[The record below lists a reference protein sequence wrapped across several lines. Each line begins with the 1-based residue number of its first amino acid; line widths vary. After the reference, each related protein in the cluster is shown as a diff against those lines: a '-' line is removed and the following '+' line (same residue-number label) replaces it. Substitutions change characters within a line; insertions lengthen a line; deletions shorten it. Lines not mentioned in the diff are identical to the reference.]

1 MIINTKGIE
10 VSENVYLNKEGKFLL
25 QITKFEMD
33 GTTSAG
39 DPRFKFTFKGVEVGT
54 KEPVYLHSEQFS
66 AGANAL
72 WRVKQLEVAIKAPE
86 VYDLNDFVGRYVI
99 SNVKQD
105 TFTKKDGTVG
115 TSYKVKSWEYSSF
128 NDKLPPIPEAK
139 EDKNDSVSVDVDDSA
154 EIPF

>member
-72 WRVKQLEVAIKAPE
+72 WRVKQLEVAIKAPD
-86 VYDLNDFVGRYVI
+86 VYDLNDEG
-99 SNVKQD
+99 
-105 TFTKKDGTVG
+105 
-115 TSYKVKSWEYSSF
+115 
-128 NDKLPPIPEAK
+128 L
-139 EDKNDSVSVDVDDSA
+139 SVVNELGNYENMSVDDSISA
-154 EIPF
+154 CPVNAISWK